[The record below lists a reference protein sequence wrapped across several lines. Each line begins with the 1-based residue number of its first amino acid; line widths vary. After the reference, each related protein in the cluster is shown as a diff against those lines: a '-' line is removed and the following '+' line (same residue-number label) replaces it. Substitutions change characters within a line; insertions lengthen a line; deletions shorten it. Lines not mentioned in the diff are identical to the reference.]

1 MQDVY
6 VKFQKDTNNNVSL
19 FKENVNGISVDK
31 ITGARIPVG
40 NTMFV
45 FRTEIDQDLNIFTGK
60 GYGSKDRQAVYS
72 ENYLDKSKATK
83 WLKRR
88 VKAESILALEQAGY
102 SDIWT
107 NPETLNKAVKDNFEI
122 LVDLHIVQQEFAV
135 NLIRYKAGKHSECL
149 NSYKQTLNR
158 YADNQ
163 LFQTRFTNHILQ
175 GVMSVDNKLIGDKG
189 LLRDKITGLFNVSLI
204 ETLDPEL
211 QAKIANAIDSVMFG
225 KLDNKGRFISS
236 PKLKVLG
243 KVFLKSADTKE
254 FVVSYKFIV
263 NTDEA
268 IASHP
273 DILVKIDTE
282 DTQFVAF
289 KTEERQQASASSFD
303 MLAEDSSEEKTPKE
317 KKLKEKTLK
326 AVLPTGEEEEE
337 EEETEE

>member
-19 FKENVNGISVDK
+19 FKENVNGVSVDK
-31 ITGARIPVG
+31 ITGARVPVG

-45 FRTEIDQDLNIFTGK
+45 FRTEIDQDLNVFTGK

-88 VKAESILALEQAGY
+88 VKAESMVALEQAGY

-135 NLIRYKAGKHSECL
+135 NLTRYKAGKYAECL

-158 YADNQ
+158 YADSQ
-163 LFQTRFTNHILQ
+163 LFQTRFTNHLLQ
-175 GVMSVDNKLIGDKG
+175 GVMSVDNKLVGDKG
-189 LLRDKITGLFNVSLI
+189 LLRDKQTGLFNVSLI
-204 ETLDPEL
+204 ETLEPEL

-225 KLDNKGRFISS
+225 KLDDKGRFVSS

-243 KVFLKSADTKE
+243 KVFLKSSDTKE
-254 FVVSYKFIV
+254 FIVSYKFIV
-263 NTDEA
+263 NTDDA
-268 IASHP
+268 LASHP
-273 DILVKIDTE
+273 DMLVKVDTE
-282 DTQFVAF
+282 DKQFVAF
-289 KTEERQQASASSFD
+289 KTEERQQASASNFD
-303 MLAEDSSEEKTPKE
+303 MLAEDSSEESAPKA
-317 KKLKEKTLK
+317 KKPK
-326 AVLPTGEEEEE
+326 AVALPAGSEEEEE
-337 EEETEE
+337 

>member
-19 FKENVNGISVDK
+19 FKENVNGVSVDK
-31 ITGARIPVG
+31 ITGARVPVG

-45 FRTEIDQDLNIFTGK
+45 FKTEIDQDLNVFTGK

-107 NPETLNKAVKDNFEI
+107 NPETLNKAVKEDFQI

-135 NLIRYKAGKHSECL
+135 NLIRYKSGKYAECL

-158 YADNQ
+158 YADSQ
-163 LFQTRFTNHILQ
+163 LFQARFTNHILQ
-175 GVMSVDNKLIGDKG
+175 GVMSVDRKLVGDKG
-189 LLRDKITGLFNVSLI
+189 LLRDLQTGLFNVSLI
-204 ETLDPEL
+204 ETLEPEL
-211 QAKIANAIDSVMFG
+211 QAKIANAIDTVMFG
-225 KLDNKGRFISS
+225 KLNDKGRFVSS

-243 KVFLKSADTKE
+243 KVFLKSAETKE
-254 FVVSYKFIV
+254 FIVSYKFVV

-268 IASHP
+268 LASNP
-273 DILVKIDTE
+273 DIPVKMDTT
-282 DTQFVAF
+282 DAQFVAF

-303 MLAEDSSEEKTPKE
+303 MLAEDSSEETPKA
-317 KKLKEKTLK
+317 KAKAPK
-326 AVLPTGEEEEE
+326 AVALPAGEE